1 MTFMPTGDPHR
12 PLDSDAVYF
21 IRLWY
26 LGRYN
31 GAEALRRLSIRQIGQ
46 ILQRSEARVREA
58 LGPYVREAD
67 RV

>member
-1 MTFMPTGDPHR
+1 MPFLPVGDKNR

-31 GAEALRRLSIRQIGQ
+31 GVRALRQLTVRQIAQ
-46 ILQRSEARVREA
+46 ILHRSEERVREA
-58 LGPYVREAD
+58 LGPYLQEKR